1 MKTKDIEKLLKAT
14 KDKEYITY
22 KEAFFQK
29 TTAVSPETMEGKGLG
44 VHCGNAEENR
54 NKDIYRG
61 KNWILKFHQ
70 TKNYTPEYAED
81 GL

>member
-44 VHCGNAEENR
+44 VHCGNVEENR
-54 NKDIYRG
+54 NKDIYRE
-61 KNWILKFHQ
+61 KN
-70 TKNYTPEYAED
+70 
-81 GL
+81 